1 MSSLDVLYMEMCL
14 VFINKNSL
22 IMRYFHKDVILLVFG
37 LFNSDFNFKKYL
49 EADKDGHSKV
59 LDALNVKLN

>member
-1 MSSLDVLYMEMCL
+1 MNSLDVLYMEMYL

-22 IMRYFHKDVILLVFG
+22 TMRYFHIDVILLVIG
-37 LFNSDFNFKKYL
+37 LFISVILIVKKYFEL
-49 EADKDGHSKV
+49 TKIAIA